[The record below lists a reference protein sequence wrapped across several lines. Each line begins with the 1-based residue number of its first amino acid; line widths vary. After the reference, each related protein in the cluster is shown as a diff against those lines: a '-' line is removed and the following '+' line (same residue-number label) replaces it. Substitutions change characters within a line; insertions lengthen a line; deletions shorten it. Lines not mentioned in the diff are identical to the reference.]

1 MVICDFFLLLFIHV
15 YMKKNIIVFYC
26 KKKKKTIT
34 VTIIT
39 IEKNARE
46 AEKYSKVNTQN
57 PTHYNNNNLGGNL
70 MQIIS
75 QC

>member
-1 MVICDFFLLLFIHV
+1 
-15 YMKKNIIVFYC
+15 MKKKYIIVFYYN
-26 KKKKKTIT
+26 KKKTIT
-34 VTIIT
+34 VTIIS
-39 IEKNARE
+39 IEKNAREE

-57 PTHYNNNNLGGNL
+57 PTHYNKNNLGGNL